1 MLRAAVLVAVALSSA
16 PEVAQPGINAQGT
29 PPVRVGSTVRSPTK
43 IKDAQPTYPAEAQ
56 RNGIQG
62 VVILEI
68 TIDAMG
74 KVTRASVLRSIP
86 FLDAAAVDA
95 VRKWEYEP
103 TILNGVP
110 VPVIVTVTVNFAMQP
125 PVGAQPRTAAGSADT
140 VVPPAAAQMSTLTQ
154 QVRAGRAL
162 TPAQAADLEEQL
174 KTSPTDMRARV
185 SLLGYYFATA
195 ARVEGV
201 EAAKAARRRHILWV
215 IEHAP
220 EDQTAMLSEMTIDPA
235 GHSLA
240 DPEGYA
246 AAKARWKALS
256 DDPKSG
262 PIVLRHAAYFF
273 RLHDKAL
280 ALDCLK
286 RAQTSLPATAE
297 LGAQYA
303 ITILGITMINSNGL
317 PMVADATEAGGDL
330 ARRAAGELR
339 ASTNLTLLELAG
351 NMLAQYGAVAR
362 ALTGGAIDRDALTEE
377 ILLKVQSLAPANFAA
392 PKALAEM
399 YKRRALASTDR
410 GTLARQWLTEATM
423 AADRAAAAS
432 DNASF
437 IADWR
442 LSLRLDAARAAV
454 EAGETEAAKTMA
466 EAALAQVTDE
476 HSVKFGQAVHDGHAV
491 LGRAALAKGNVEEA
505 KSQLLRAAQV
515 AGGGTLTSFGPN
527 MSLAKELVERGERDT
542 VVKYLDQCRSFWKN
556 ARLDDW
562 IRTIQEGKTP
572 NFGANLLY

>member
-1 MLRAAVLVAVALSSA
+1 MLRAAVLVATALLSA
-16 PEVAQPGINAQGT
+16 SAAAQPAANAQAT
-29 PPVRVGSTVRSPTK
+29 PPVRVGSGVRNPTK
-43 IKDAQPTYPAEAQ
+43 TKDARAIYPADAI
-56 RNGIQG
+56 RAGIQG
-62 VVILEI
+62 VVVLEI
-68 TIDAMG
+68 TIDATG
-74 KVTRASVLRSIP
+74 KVTKATVLRSVP
-86 FLDAAAVDA
+86 GLDEAAIDTVK
-95 VRKWEYEP
+95 KWEYEP
-103 TILNGVP
+103 TLIDGKP
-110 VPVIVTVTVNFAMQP
+110 VPIIATVTVNFAIQP
-125 PVGAQPRTAAGSADT
+125 PGGTPSRPPGSADA
-140 VVPPAAAQMSTLTQ
+140 VVPPAAAPTQSLTQ
-154 QVRAGRAL
+154 AVRAGRTL
-162 TPAQAADLEEQL
+162 TPAQAAGFEEQL
-174 KTSPTDMRARV
+174 KVSPDDMRARV

-201 EAAKAARRRHILWV
+201 EVAKAARRRHILWV

-220 EDQTAMLSEMTIDPA
+220 DDPVAMLSEMTIDPA

-246 AAKARWKALS
+246 AAKALWKARS
-256 DDPKSG
+256 DDPNAG

-317 PMVADATEAGGDL
+317 PMVADAAEASGDL
-330 ARRAAGELR
+330 ARRAADELR
-339 ASTNLTLLELAG
+339 TSTNLTLLELAG
-351 NMLAQYGAVAR
+351 NMLAQYGAIAR

-377 ILLKVQSLAPANFAA
+377 ILLKVQSQAPANFAA
-392 PKALAEM
+392 PRALAEM
-399 YKRRALASTDR
+399 YKRRTLAATDR
-410 GTLARQWLTEATM
+410 ATLARQWFTEAAM

-432 DNASF
+432 DQASF

-454 EAGETEAAKTMA
+454 EAGDADTAKKMA
-466 EAALAQVTDE
+466 NAALAQVSDE
-476 HSVKFGQAVHDGHAV
+476 HSVKFGQSVHDGHAI

-505 KSQLLRAAQV
+505 RAQLLRAAQV

-542 VVKYLDQCRSFWKN
+542 VVKYLEQCRSFWKN
-556 ARLDDW
+556 PRLDDW

-572 NFGANLLY
+572 NFGANLMY